1 MKRLMMIAAAL
12 ALACPVR
19 AEHYDLAGRLKWF
32 KASVPAARRVTAPP
46 ASAAELDAAARTAAK
61 IYSDFLPSGYRTAI
75 GYHSRAT
82 WNEMLSWYKATSQE
96 LMLMGREAARLSGAC
111 RTVGERKAAGEAVRA
126 ALKAA
131 EGFLKFIDTTPWPE
145 ALRSPMTGEM
155 RAEHVSALKTWRA
168 LAACCSALPAPSRKA
183 AKRAAGE

>member
-1 MKRLMMIAAAL
+1 MKRLLLIAAAL
-12 ALACPVR
+12 ALACPVL
-19 AEHYDLAGRLKWF
+19 AGQDDLAGRLKWF

-46 ASAAELDAAARTAAK
+46 ANPAELEAAARTAAK
-61 IYSDFLPSGYRTAI
+61 IYSDHLPSGYRTAI

-96 LMLMGREAARLSGAC
+96 LTLMGREAARVAGAC
-111 RTVGERKAAGEAVRA
+111 RTVGERKEAGEAARA

-131 EGFLKFIDTTPWPE
+131 EGFLKFLDTTPWPE
-145 ALRSPMTGEM
+145 ALRAPMTGEM

-168 LAACCSALPAPSRKA
+168 LAACCSARPASPK
-183 AKRAAGE
+183 KQ

>member
-46 ASAAELDAAARTAAK
+46 ASAVELETAARTAAK

-96 LMLMGREAARLSGAC
+96 LTLMGREAARAAGAC

-145 ALRSPMTGEM
+145 ALRSPMTGDM
-155 RAEHVSALKTWRA
+155 RAAHVSALKDWRA
-168 LAACCSALPAPSRKA
+168 LAACCSSRPAPSRKA
-183 AKRAAGE
+183 VK